1 MLILHYNSI
10 SAIDQIINNQVFKNY
25 MQNQQAVTYS
35 VIHIVES
42 PELIVSAEF
51 KFVLSLFAD
60 SVEHLVYNRAYRN
73 STDQLESLANLSS
86 QVELVSALSRHFP
99 TCMPDLEAIHFDYVK
114 QFIGSTQ
121 AIDLLFPEKKVKAY
135 KKCHELIVAPKKSW
149 GYKEVY

>member
-1 MLILHYNSI
+1 VLILHYNSL
-10 SAIDQIINNQVFKNY
+10 SAIDQIINHQVFKSY
-25 MQNQQAVTYS
+25 MQNPQSITYS

-42 PELIVSAEF
+42 PELIVSPEF

-60 SVEHLVYNRAYRN
+60 NVEHLVYNRAYRN
-73 STDQLESLANLSS
+73 STDKLESLVNLSA

-99 TCMPDLEAIHFDYVK
+99 TCMPNLEAIHFDYVK
-114 QFIGSTQ
+114 EFIGKTQ